1 MIFQIGDEIQIP
13 RENNQWQ
20 LAKILSINQ
29 NNEYQVYWYFGNKI
43 KSKKNNLNPYYTKNI
58 SV

>member
-43 KSKKNNLNPYYTKNI
+43 KSKKK
-58 SV
+58 